1 MLAGGRAD
9 ALMAHDLDRA
19 FPDPRDLE
27 DMIGIVAS
35 PGTWRRVPD
44 VAGSRRPVPEGRF
57 CGILDCRVVVM
68 RRYLVVANQTLQ
80 AAELRDELR
89 KRISAG
95 PCSFFVVV
103 PDTTAAQYD
112 PVAAGGVLPQPG
124 MWWWATYYARPA
136 TDDEATAQARQRLS
150 VMLDGLAALG
160 VPVEGDLGSC
170 DPLEAVEKVC
180 ADRQVDEII
189 VTALPQPVSRWLR
202 ADLPHQ
208 AKRRF
213 GLPVTTITTSY

>member
-1 MLAGGRAD
+1 
-9 ALMAHDLDRA
+9 
-19 FPDPRDLE
+19 
-27 DMIGIVAS
+27 
-35 PGTWRRVPD
+35 
-44 VAGSRRPVPEGRF
+44 
-57 CGILDCRVVVM
+57 M

-95 PCSFFVVV
+95 PCSFFVIV
-103 PDTTAAQYD
+103 PDTKAAQHD

-136 TDDEATAQARQRLS
+136 TDQEATAQARHRLS
-150 VMLDGLAALG
+150 VAVLG

-170 DPLEAVEKVC
+170 DPLEAVEKLC
-180 ADRQVDEII
+180 ADRRFDEII
-189 VTALPQPVSRWLR
+189 VTTLPQHVSRWLR

-208 AKRRF
+208 AERRF
-213 GLPVTTITTSY
+213 GLPVTTIITSY